1 MYCLDWGE
9 DVEDMLI
16 YGNGNVDNYQ
26 MFAVNLFP
34 CNLNHTGEELISL
47 ECLGD

>member
-16 YGNGNVDNYQ
+16 SGNGNVDNYQ
-26 MFAVNLFP
+26 MFAVN
-34 CNLNHTGEELISL
+34 
-47 ECLGD
+47 